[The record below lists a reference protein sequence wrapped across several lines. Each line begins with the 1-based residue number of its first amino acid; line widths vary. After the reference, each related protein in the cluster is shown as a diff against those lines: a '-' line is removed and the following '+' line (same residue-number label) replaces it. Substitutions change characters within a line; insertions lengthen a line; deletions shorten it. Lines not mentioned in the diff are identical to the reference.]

1 MVETM
6 ITIYILICAAM
17 IIFDCLFMA
26 VMSLRHHVGK
36 VRLEKS
42 RAVITGQ
49 LANLMV
55 GRPIEEGHDKKMIL
69 VLQNSVLLHRF
80 SEVLEIVKK
89 EIRSGDLMLPSP
101 YEEDKLIQVTRWDGE
116 KYFKTYMEYLAK
128 GTAEVLFERYRRKDL
143 TVYTY
148 YVGFLKKHGWLNH
161 ISSPSI
167 TAYLKDLLEDGDI
180 HVCENVLQAIY
191 AMGDPSLTVQAL
203 KIVDRKETFIH
214 PKIISDGLLSYVGNA
229 HALQTLLLDER
240 EQFSI
245 QMQVNILNYIRF
257 ASGAHC
263 ERMFDILQTQKADD
277 EVKFSCI
284 RYFGKYPYDPV
295 YPLLKAYVAAEY
307 STRNEYCLISLTALR
322 NYPGKETTELLK
334 KNLRSTNWYIRYN
347 AAESLSA
354 LGVEY
359 GELVEIFDGKD
370 SYARDIMQFQFDRR
384 HAKEGEVISL

>member
-26 VMSLRHHVGK
+26 VMGLRHHIGK

-42 RAVITGQ
+42 RERITHQ

-55 GRPIEEGHDKKMIL
+55 GKPIEEGYDKKMIL
-69 VLQNSVLLHRF
+69 MLQNGVILHRF
-80 SEVLEIVKK
+80 SEVLDIVKK
-89 EIRSGDLMLPSP
+89 EIQSGDLMLPSP
-101 YEEDKLIQVTRWDGE
+101 YEEEKLIQVTRRDGE
-116 KYFKTYMEYLAK
+116 RYFKAYMEYLAQ
-128 GTAEVLFERYRRKDL
+128 GTAEALFEKYRKKDQ

-148 YVGFLKKHGWLNH
+148 YVGFLKKHGWLAY

-180 HVCENVLQAIY
+180 RVCENILQAIY
-191 AMGDPSLTVQAL
+191 AMGDPHLTVQAL
-203 KIVDRKETFIH
+203 KIADRKETFIH
-214 PKIISDGLLSYVGNA
+214 PKIISDGLLNYTGNA

-240 EQFSI
+240 EEFSI

-263 ERMFDILQTQKADD
+263 ERMFSILQNEKSDD

-295 YPLLKAYVAAEY
+295 YPLLKGYVAAEY

-347 AAESLSA
+347 AAESLSS

-359 GELVEIFDGKD
+359 AELVEIFDGKD

-384 HAKEGEVISL
+384 HARDGEVISL